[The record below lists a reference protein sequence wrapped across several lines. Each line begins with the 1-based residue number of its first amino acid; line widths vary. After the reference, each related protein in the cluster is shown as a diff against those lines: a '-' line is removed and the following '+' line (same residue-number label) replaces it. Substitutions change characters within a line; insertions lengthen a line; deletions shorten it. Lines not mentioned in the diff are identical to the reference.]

1 MLPAIWGGIKAASI
15 GQRVG
20 VFGFLA
26 ALLVGL
32 FTWGWFAGKSSC
44 ETAHKLE
51 LLQQALAV
59 GTYTAARD
67 QATEQ
72 ADEAHQA
79 REAKR
84 ETAERIVYRK
94 VVTYVQA
101 PEKNCLLD
109 PEYVRLVD
117 ELMELRTDSESRVL
131 EAEPVATGSE
141 ELQAERAGTTQLLL
155 AFTALSNARNRDAGM
170 IQFMQEA
177 DAARYDKEMRFW
189 NNLPPEARGSDE

>member
-1 MLPAIWGGIKAASI
+1 MLPAVWGAVKTASVGQKAAT
-15 GQRVG
+15 VG
-20 VFGFLA
+20 VLCALA
-26 ALLVGL
+26 GGL
-32 FTWGWFAGKSSC
+32 FLWGWFAGKSSC

-51 LLQQALAV
+51 LLKQALAV

-67 QATEQ
+67 TATEQ

-79 REAKR
+79 REAQR
-84 ETAERIVYRK
+84 ETAERIIYRK
-94 VVTYVQA
+94 VVQYVQA

-117 ELMELRTDSESRVL
+117 ELMELRSGSESRVL
-131 EAEPVATGSE
+131 EAEPVAPGSE

-170 IQFMQEA
+170 IQFMQES
-177 DAARYDKEMRFW
+177 DAARYDKEMKFW
-189 NNLPPEARGSDE
+189 NSLPLDARGTDE